1 MFVFLLWIFLLI
13 SFTER
18 RSEMAADNIETS
30 FDGNSPAENIDTKS
44 KHRELEDGVALCL
57 SGE

>member
-1 MFVFLLWIFLLI
+1 
-13 SFTER
+13 
-18 RSEMAADNIETS
+18 MAADNIETS
-30 FDGNSPAENIDTKS
+30 FDGNSPAENIGTKS